1 MTHKAVNSYK
11 SVVFF
16 SKFTRVIL
24 PHGTCNFVML
34 LKTEKILETFS
45 LTSCAALLRIQV
57 FCQSK
62 VYLFQ
67 LCSTRSHCFFCRF
80 FAKCR

>member
-11 SVVFF
+11 SVVYS

-24 PHGTCNFVML
+24 PPRTCNFVML
-34 LKTEKILETFS
+34 LKTEKILETYS
-45 LTSCAALLRIQV
+45 LTSCAARLRIQV

-62 VYLFQ
+62 AFVCFNWFCLKPLF
-67 LCSTRSHCFFCRF
+67 LLSICR
-80 FAKCR
+80 